1 MTALLKQNKLTHINK
16 THTWINF
23 LKDSKFS
30 EDLMFTG
37 SEFQIFGVRFLKLL
51 VPYLTWFV
59 LGVTRFI
66 LQFCLTGILFET
78 ECSKISFI

>member
-1 MTALLKQNKLTHINK
+1 MQHLHEVPSQ
-16 THTWINF
+16 TWINF

-30 EDLMFTG
+30 EDLMLAG
-37 SEFQIFGVRFLKLL
+37 NEFQIFGARLLKLL

-66 LQFCLTGILFET
+66 LQFCLTGLLFET
-78 ECSKISFI
+78 ERSKISFI